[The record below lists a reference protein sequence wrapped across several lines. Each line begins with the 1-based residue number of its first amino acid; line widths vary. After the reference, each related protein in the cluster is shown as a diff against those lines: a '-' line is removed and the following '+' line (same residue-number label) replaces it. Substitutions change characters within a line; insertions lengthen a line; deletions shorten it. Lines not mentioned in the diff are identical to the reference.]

1 MFFKVVY
8 PPVIS
13 TILQDTRLARLLQ
26 IWVKEP
32 GIIQNIAN
40 NDYICQYEL
49 SQELTEFGQERTNH
63 TTGTFYT
70 KQRHTVMQIN
80 TFSKF
85 EKYIRD

>member
-1 MFFKVVY
+1 MDY

-13 TILQDTRLARLLQ
+13 TILQDPRLASLLQ

-32 GIIQNIAN
+32 GIIQNVAN
-40 NDYICQYEL
+40 NDYICQYE
-49 SQELTEFGQERTNH
+49 QELTEFRQERTNY